1 MKGLS
6 NFRAKVKD
14 ILDGQRLFS
23 THELVVVGIFAA
35 GSRATTLMVA
45 LIGGGMNPLTMV
57 VRSAVHSALL
67 VVLLAKVSRTGA
79 LTMANL
85 VGGLLAFFL
94 MGQAMVALPA
104 IIAGTLAVEILIR
117 ALGGLEKRPALG
129 ALAVA
134 LSEFFTRMINVG
146 VSYLTFREQ
155 PAMIIM
161 VLVITAVS
169 YFGILLGLFGGV
181 SMTRELKH
189 AGLIG

>member
-1 MKGLS
+1 LKGLS